1 MAHDQAECRAPAQL
15 LPAVESEALDLLG
28 ECLKIALG
36 PEGAIEH
43 ASIPVPGSKP
53 IPVAGSERRTDQRH
67 TITVYRSAILRWR
80 DHEGL
85 CLIRDISPGGMM
97 CHCPVALTRGERVEV
112 ELRSGH
118 RIAGSVAWCDGDRI
132 GLSFDERIDVA
143 GTLNAPSRGRETFV
157 QRMPR
162 LRSGCPVTLV
172 TTHGTQAV
180 ALIDISQGGAKVEAP
195 LLRKDDLVTLGI
207 GGLEPHRGMVRWTRE
222 GRAGIAF
229 LSPVPFDALAR
240 WAAERATPQ
249 RVGTG
254 SAPE

>member
-1 MAHDQAECRAPAQL
+1 MAQDRADRQAPVQL
-15 LPAVESEALDLLG
+15 PPPVESDALDLSG
-28 ECLKIALG
+28 DCLKLAL
-36 PEGAIEH
+36 
-43 ASIPVPGSKP
+43 ASEDSA
-53 IPVAGSERRTDQRH
+53 AGVERRVDERH

-80 DHEGL
+80 DREGL

-97 CHCPVALTRGERVEV
+97 CCCPVTLTRGEHVEV
-112 ELRSGH
+112 EMRSGH
-118 RIAGSVAWCDGDRI
+118 CIAGSVAWSDGDRI

-143 GTLNAPSRGRETFV
+143 DTLNARGHGNETFV

-162 LRSGCPVTLV
+162 LRSACPVTLV
-172 TTHGTQAV
+172 TTQGSQAV

-195 LLRKDDLVTLGI
+195 LLRPDEIVTLGI
-207 GGLEPHRGMVRWTRE
+207 GGLEPHRGTVRWTRE

-240 WAAERATPQ
+240 WAAERASPQ